1 SSSVKIIHKHGFTHA
16 PNRPFADLH
25 MPKNSKFSLFAD
37 LHMPF
42 ADLHMPMA
50 GLTKIPKYAGQDMR

>member
-1 SSSVKIIHKHGFTHA
+1 
-16 PNRPFADLH
+16 
-25 MPKNSKFSLFAD
+25 MPQTGHLRIYTCQKNSKFSLFAD

>member
-1 SSSVKIIHKHGFTHA
+1 M
-16 PNRPFADLH
+16 L
-25 MPKNSKFSLFAD
+25 KNSKFSLFAD

>member
-1 SSSVKIIHKHGFTHA
+1 
-16 PNRPFADLH
+16 
-25 MPKNSKFSLFAD
+25 MPKNSKFLLFAD

>member
-1 SSSVKIIHKHGFTHA
+1 
-16 PNRPFADLH
+16 
-25 MPKNSKFSLFAD
+25 MQKNSKFSLFAD

>member
-1 SSSVKIIHKHGFTHA
+1 
-16 PNRPFADLH
+16 
-25 MPKNSKFSLFAD
+25 MPKNSKFALFAD

>member
-1 SSSVKIIHKHGFTHA
+1 
-16 PNRPFADLH
+16 